1 VTQCVTFGLP
11 PARIR
16 IPAYPGS
23 AKWAMNPLPSADARL
38 GMAGRGANMS
48 VSRSAIKKEPVARA
62 TMELQPFVWQ
72 GTDKRGVKMKGE
84 QLAKNANLLRA
95 ELRRQGINPDQVKP
109 KPKPLFG
116 AAGSP
121 VKPKDIA
128 FFSRQMA
135 TMMKSGVPIVS
146 ALEII
151 GSGHK
156 NPRMKKMVDGVRT
169 DIEGGSSLYESVSKH
184 PVQFDELYRNLVRA
198 GEGAGVLETV
208 LDTVA
213 TYKENIEGLKGK
225 IKKALFY
232 PAMVIAVALLVS
244 AILLIFVVPQF
255 EDVFKSFGADLPAF
269 TQIIVNA
276 SRFMVSWWWLIA
288 IVVIGS
294 IVGLVMA
301 YKRSPAMQHAMDR
314 YILKVPV
321 IGQIMHNSAIA
332 RFARTTA
339 VTFKAGVPLVEAL
352 GIVAGATGNKVY
364 EEAVLRMRD
373 DVSVGYPVNMAMKQT
388 NLFPHMVI
396 QMTGIGEEAGALDTM
411 LFKVAEYYEQEVNNA
426 VDALSSLLE
435 PMIMVFIGVV
445 VGGMVVGMYL
455 PIFKLASVVG

>member
-1 VTQCVTFGLP
+1 
-11 PARIR
+11 
-16 IPAYPGS
+16 
-23 AKWAMNPLPSADARL
+23 
-38 GMAGRGANMS
+38 
-48 VSRSAIKKEPVARA
+48 
-62 TMELQPFVWQ
+62 MEMQPFVWE

-84 QLAKNANLLRA
+84 QVAKNANLLRA
-95 ELRRQGINPDQVKP
+95 ELRRQGIMPGVVKP

-116 AAGSP
+116 AAGKA
-121 VKPKDIA
+121 VGAKDIT

-156 NPRMKKMVDGVRT
+156 NPRMKKLVDGIRT
-169 DIEGGSSLYESVSKH
+169 DIEGGSSLYEAISKH

-213 TYKENIEGLKGK
+213 TYKENIEALKGK
-225 IKKALFY
+225 IKKAMFY
-232 PAMVIAVALLVS
+232 PAMVIAVAIIVS

-255 EDVFKSFGADLPAF
+255 EAVFAGFGAELPAF
-269 TQIIVNA
+269 TQMIVGL
-276 SRFMVSWWWLIA
+276 SRFMVSYWWMILA
-288 IVVIGS
+288 AA
-294 IVGLVMA
+294 VGGGFAFVYT
-301 YKRSPAMQHAMDR
+301 YKRSPKLQHTMDR
-314 YILKVPV
+314 LTLKVPV
-321 IGQIMHNSAIA
+321 IGEIMNNSAIA

-373 DVSVGYPVNMAMKQT
+373 DVSVGYPVNMAMKQV
-388 NLFPHMVI
+388 NIFPHMVI
-396 QMTGIGEEAGALDTM
+396 QMTAIGEEAGALDTM

-435 PMIMVFIGVV
+435 PMIMVFIGTI
-445 VGGMVVGMYL
+445 VGGMVIGMYL
-455 PIFKLASVVG
+455 PIFKLGAVVG

>member
-1 VTQCVTFGLP
+1 
-11 PARIR
+11 
-16 IPAYPGS
+16 
-23 AKWAMNPLPSADARL
+23 
-38 GMAGRGANMS
+38 MS

-62 TMELQPFVWQ
+62 TMELQPFVWE

-95 ELRRQGINPDQVKP
+95 ELRRQGINPGQVKP
-109 KPKPLFG
+109 KSKPLFG

-146 ALEII
+146 SLDII
-151 GSGHK
+151 ASGHK
-156 NPRMKKMVDGVRT
+156 NPRMKKLVDTIRT
-169 DIEGGSSLYESVSKH
+169 DIEGGSSMYEAISKH

-213 TYKENIEGLKGK
+213 TYKENIEALKGK

-232 PAMVIAVALLVS
+232 PIMVVVVAMLVS
-244 AILLIFVVPQF
+244 GIMLVFVVPQF
-255 EDVFKSFGADLPAF
+255 EDVFKSFGAELPAF
-269 TQIIVNA
+269 TQLVVNL
-276 SRFMVSWWWLIA
+276 SRFMVSWWWLMLLVA
-288 IVVIGS
+288 IGTAI
-294 IVGLVMA
+294 GLVMA
-301 YKRSPAMQHAMDR
+301 YKRSPKMQHAMDR
-314 YILKVPV
+314 FVLKVPV

-332 RFARTTA
+332 RFSRTTA

-352 GIVAGATGNKVY
+352 GIVAGATGNTVY

-373 DVSVGYPVNMAMKQT
+373 DVSVGYPVNMSMKQT

-396 QMTGIGEEAGALDTM
+396 QMTGIGEEAGALDAM
-411 LFKVAEYYEQEVNNA
+411 LFKVAEYYEQEVNNS

-435 PMIMVFIGVV
+435 PMIMVFIGTI
-445 VGGMVVGMYL
+445 VGGMVIAMYL
-455 PIFKLASVVG
+455 PIFKLGAVVG

>member
-1 VTQCVTFGLP
+1 
-11 PARIR
+11 
-16 IPAYPGS
+16 
-23 AKWAMNPLPSADARL
+23 
-38 GMAGRGANMS
+38 MS
-48 VSRSAIKKEPVARA
+48 VSRSAIKKEPVARS
-62 TMELQPFVWQ
+62 TMELQPFVWE

-95 ELRRQGINPDQVKP
+95 ELRRQGINPGQVKV

-116 AAGSP
+116 AAGKP
-121 VKPKDIA
+121 VGPKDIA

-156 NPRMKKMVDGVRT
+156 NPRMKKLVDTIRT
-169 DIEGGSSLYESVSKH
+169 DIEGGSSLYEAISKH

-208 LDTVA
+208 LDTIA
-213 TYKENIEGLKGK
+213 NYKENIEAIKGK

-232 PAMVIAVALLVS
+232 PVMVVVVALLVS
-244 AILLIFVVPQF
+244 SIMLVWVVPQF

-269 TQIIVNA
+269 TQLVVA
-276 SRFMVSWWWLIA
+276 LSKFMVSWWWALLLVGIA
-288 IVVIGS
+288 S
-294 IVGLVMA
+294 SVGLIMA
-301 YKRSPAMQHAMDR
+301 YKRSPKMQHTMDR
-314 YILKVPV
+314 LILKVPV

-364 EEAVLRMRD
+364 EESVLRMRD
-373 DVSVGYPVNMAMKQT
+373 DVSVGYPVNVAMKQT

-396 QMTGIGEEAGALDTM
+396 QMTGIGEEAGALDAM
-411 LFKVAEYYEQEVNNA
+411 LFKVAEYYEQEVNNS

-435 PMIMVFIGVV
+435 PMIMVFIGTI
-445 VGGMVVGMYL
+445 VGGLVIAMYL
-455 PIFKLASVVG
+455 PIFKLGAVVG

>member
-1 VTQCVTFGLP
+1 
-11 PARIR
+11 
-16 IPAYPGS
+16 
-23 AKWAMNPLPSADARL
+23 
-38 GMAGRGANMS
+38 MS
-48 VSRSAIKKEPVARA
+48 VSRSAVKKEPVARS
-62 TMELQPFVWQ
+62 TTEMQPFVWE

-84 QLAKNANLLRA
+84 QPAKNANLLRA
-95 ELRRQGINPDQVKP
+95 ELRRQGIMPSVVKP

-116 AAGSP
+116 AAGKAISA
-121 VKPKDIA
+121 KDIA

-156 NPRMKKMVDGVRT
+156 NPRMKKMVDSVRT
-169 DIEGGSSLYESVSKH
+169 DIEGGSSLYEAVSKH
-184 PVQFDELYRNLVRA
+184 PVQFDELYRNLVKA

-213 TYKENIEGLKGK
+213 TYKENIEALKGK

-232 PAMVIAVALLVS
+232 PAMVMAVAVLVSGILLVW
-244 AILLIFVVPQF
+244 VVPQF
-255 EDVFKSFGADLPAF
+255 EDVFKSFGAELPAF
-269 TQIIVNA
+269 TQMIVNL
-276 SRFMVSWWWLIA
+276 SRFMVSWWWLLVLIA
-288 IVVIGS
+288 GGAIGGF
-294 IVGLVMA
+294 IFA
-301 YKRSPAMQHAMDR
+301 YKRSPSMQHAMDR
-314 YILKVPV
+314 TILKVPV

-339 VTFKAGVPLVEAL
+339 VTFRAGVPLVEAL

-364 EEAVLRMRD
+364 EEGVLRMRD
-373 DVSVGYPVNMAMKQT
+373 DVSVGYPVNMAMKQI

-396 QMTGIGEEAGALDTM
+396 QMTAIGEEAGALDAM

-435 PMIMVFIGVV
+435 PMIMVFIGTI
-445 VGGMVVGMYL
+445 VGGMVIGMYL
-455 PIFKLASVVG
+455 PIFKLASVV

>member
-1 VTQCVTFGLP
+1 
-11 PARIR
+11 
-16 IPAYPGS
+16 
-23 AKWAMNPLPSADARL
+23 
-38 GMAGRGANMS
+38 MS
-48 VSRSAIKKEPVARA
+48 VSRSAIKKEPVARS
-62 TMELQPFVWQ
+62 TMELQPFVWE
-72 GTDKRGVKMKGE
+72 GTDKRGIKMKGE

-95 ELRRQGINPDQVKP
+95 ELRKQGINPGQVKP

-116 AAGSP
+116 AAGKA
-121 VKPKDIA
+121 VNAKDIA

-156 NPRMKKMVDGVRT
+156 NPRMKKMVDGIRA
-169 DIEGGSSLYESVSKH
+169 DIEGGSSLNEAISRH

-198 GEGAGVLETV
+198 GESAGVLETV
-208 LDTVA
+208 LDTIA
-213 TYKENIEGLKGK
+213 SYKENIEALKGK

-232 PAMVIAVALLVS
+232 PAMILVVAFLVSTILLVW
-244 AILLIFVVPQF
+244 VVPQF
-255 EDVFKSFGADLPAF
+255 EEVFTSFGADLPAF
-269 TQIIVNA
+269 TKMVVGL
-276 SRFMVSWWWLIA
+276 SRFMVSWWLP
-288 IVVIGS
+288 IVIVIVAAV
-294 IVGLVMA
+294 VGTIMA
-301 YKRSPAMQHAMDR
+301 YKRSPKMQHGLDR
-314 YILKVPV
+314 AILKVPV

-364 EEAVLRMRD
+364 EESVLRMRD

-388 NLFPHMVI
+388 ALFPHMVI
-396 QMTGIGEEAGALDTM
+396 QMTGIGEEAGALDAM

-435 PMIMVFIGVV
+435 PMIMVFIGTI
-445 VGGMVVGMYL
+445 VGGLVIAMYL
-455 PIFKLASVVG
+455 PIFKLGAVVG